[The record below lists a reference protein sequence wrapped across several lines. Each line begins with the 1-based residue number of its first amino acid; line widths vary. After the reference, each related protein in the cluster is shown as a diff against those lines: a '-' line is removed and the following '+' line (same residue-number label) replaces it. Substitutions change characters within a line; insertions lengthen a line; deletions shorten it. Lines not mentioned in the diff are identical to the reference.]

1 MARGSPGFPTTA
13 GKRGPERM
21 AKSGEKSAIASSDK
35 RCPVADREQRD
46 NRGQG
51 GTPFEIIRATNL
63 MEIRGP
69 ILTLKVKL

>member
-1 MARGSPGFPTTA
+1 
-13 GKRGPERM
+13 M

-63 MEIRGP
+63 MEIRGLKA
-69 ILTLKVKL
+69 ILKALL